1 MDGMQLT
8 QADVQA
14 LASRAR
20 ETGRLAVDTEFQS
33 NGRYVPL
40 LCLVQVAVDDPASPG
55 GVRAEV
61 LDPLDPSG
69 PLDPAPLAE
78 VLADPTIEVVVHA
91 GRQDIAL
98 LRRTWSTEVANVFDT
113 QVAGGF
119 LGLGAGQA
127 YDRLVRRVLG
137 VQLGGSEAFTQW
149 EQRPLTEAQLAYA
162 RDDALYLLRL
172 GETLEELLETS
183 GRLEW
188 AREECRGLELES
200 DVRDPDRVF
209 ARLPRVARLAG
220 PQRGAARELVG
231 WREAVAARAE
241 RPVGWVLADH
251 VLVEIAKRMPKTP
264 QELERIR
271 GLGAGTA
278 RKRASELL
286 AAIERGRDFEPP
298 RPDGG
303 RPPEDAASAPLVA
316 LADALLRHR
325 AHEAEVAPQLVA
337 TQSDLAAVV
346 AARATGPEPDVRVL
360 SGWRRDLVGAELLD
374 LLAGRRTLRVGE
386 DGRLAVAPAD

>member
-1 MDGMQLT
+1 MNG
-8 QADVQA
+8 ASPDVHA
-14 LASRAR
+14 LARCAR
-20 ETGRLAVDTEFQS
+20 ETRRLAVDTEFVS
-33 NGRYVPL
+33 NGRYLPL
-40 LCLVQVAVDDPASPG
+40 LCLVQIAVDDPEGPD
-55 GVRAEV
+55 GVHTEV
-61 LDPLDPSG
+61 LDPLA
-69 PLDPAPLAE
+69 PLDTAPLAE
-78 VLADPTIEVVVHA
+78 VLAHPEVEVIVHA

-98 LRRTWSTEVANVFDT
+98 LRRTWSTEVRNVFDT

-119 LGLGAGQA
+119 VGLGAGQA
-127 YDRLVRRVLG
+127 YDRLVRSVLG

-149 EQRPLTEAQLAYA
+149 DRRPLTDAQLAYA

-172 GETLEELLETS
+172 GEALERRLAAA

-188 AREECRGLELES
+188 AREECRPLERGT

-209 ARLPRVARLAG
+209 ARLPRVSRLG
-220 PQRGAARELVG
+220 GEQRGVARELVG
-231 WREAVAARAE
+231 WREDVAARLE

-278 RKRASELL
+278 RKRARELL
-286 AAIERGRDFEPP
+286 GAIERGKALRPV

-303 RPPEDAASAPLVA
+303 RPAEDPTAAPLVA
-316 LADALLRHR
+316 LADALVRHR
-325 AHEAEVAPQLVA
+325 AQEAEVAAQLVA
-337 TQSDLAAVV
+337 TQADLAAVV
-346 AARATGPEPDVRVL
+346 AARGDGREPDVRVL

-374 LLAGRRTLRVGE
+374 LLAGRRTVRVSP
-386 DGRLAVAPAD
+386 DGRLTVAPEG

>member
-1 MDGMQLT
+1 MVT
-8 QADVQA
+8 ATSDVQA

-33 NGRYVPL
+33 NGRYLPL
-40 LCLVQVAVDDPASPG
+40 LCLVQVAVDDPDSPG
-55 GVRAEV
+55 GVRADV
-61 LDPLDPSG
+61 LDPLA
-69 PLDPAPLAE
+69 PLDPAELAD
-78 VLADPTIEVVVHA
+78 VLADPAIEVVVHA

-119 LGLGAGQA
+119 LGLGASQA
-127 YDRLVRRVLG
+127 YDKLVRRVLG
-137 VQLGGSEAFTQW
+137 IQLGGSEAFTQW
-149 EQRPLTEAQLAYA
+149 EQRPLTDSQLAYA

-172 GETLEELLETS
+172 GETLAERLQTA

-188 AREECRGLELES
+188 AREECRPLEHET

-271 GLGAGTA
+271 GVGAGTA
-278 RKRASELL
+278 RKRAPELL
-286 AAIERGRDFEPP
+286 AAIERGRDLDPP
-298 RPDGG
+298 RPEGG
-303 RPPEDAASAPLVA
+303 RPPEDAGSAPLVA

-325 AHEAEVAPQLVA
+325 AHEADVAPQLVA
-337 TQSDLAAVV
+337 TQADLAAVV
-346 AARATGPEPDVRVL
+346 AARDTGREPGVRVL
-360 SGWRRDLVGAELLD
+360 SGWRRDLVGGELLD
-374 LLAGRRTLRVGE
+374 LMAGRRTLRVGE
-386 DGRLAVAPAD
+386 GGRLAVASAD